1 MYIRHG
7 VRIIGATYLA
17 LAIIG
22 FLPLDVVNPIH
33 HTGLGAHYL
42 LNLVAINTLHNLI
55 HLTLGL
61 TGLWASHTLE
71 RAQWWGRIA
80 GSVLLLVFV
89 LGMAQA
95 VVEGLP
101 VDQSLL
107 GVVLN
112 SPGHILHLTTG
123 GLALYLGLA
132 PLAQATPA
140 AESPA

>member
-1 MYIRHG
+1 MYIRHA

-17 LAIIG
+17 LAFLG
-22 FLPLDVVNPIH
+22 FLPLDFVNPLH
-33 HTGLGAHYL
+33 HAGIGAHYL

-55 HLTLGL
+55 HLTLGI

-80 GSVLLLVFV
+80 GLVLLAVFV

-95 VVEGLP
+95 VAEGLP
-101 VDQSLL
+101 PDQSLL
-107 GVVLN
+107 GVALN

-132 PLAQATPA
+132 RPSQNAPVTASRA
-140 AESPA
+140 